1 MVLASGWKMRYN
13 RRLSGQRGC
22 GDLAKTYVYAAAG
35 GMKTMMHLSWRRR
48 VTALFFSFV
57 VCFVLG
63 GTFAASGLTHT
74 TQAELDHL
82 IPRDKWE
89 GSGLNKLT
97 ASEQQILADEIT
109 ALLGTAR
116 STQGSIPAAKD
127 RSQWRMLQRRMSKD
141 DVKKLLGEPL
151 KVSVSRFYEAW
162 YYAGGTVT
170 FDGKGRLDSW
180 SEM

>member
-1 MVLASGWKMRYN
+1 
-13 RRLSGQRGC
+13 
-22 GDLAKTYVYAAAG
+22 
-35 GMKTMMHLSWRRR
+35 MMHVSWRKR
-48 VTALFFSFV
+48 VTALFFSSV

-63 GTFAASGLTHT
+63 EAFAASGLTDT

-89 GSGLNKLT
+89 GTGLNKLT

-109 ALLGTAR
+109 T
-116 STQGSIPAAKD
+116 PASKD

-141 DVKKLLGEPL
+141 DVKKQLGEPL

>member
-1 MVLASGWKMRYN
+1 MVLASWWKMRYN
-13 RRLSGQRGC
+13 RCVSGQRGC
-22 GDLAKTYVYAAAG
+22 GDLPKTYVYAAAG
-35 GMKTMMHLSWRRR
+35 GMKTMMHVSWSRR

-63 GTFAASGLTHT
+63 ETFAASGLTHT

-97 ASEQQILADEIT
+97 PAEQQTLADEIT

-116 STQGSIPAAKD
+116 STQSSAPPAKD
-127 RSQWRMLQRRMSKD
+127 RSQWRMLQRHMSKD
-141 DVKKLLGEPL
+141 DVKKLLGEPT
-151 KVSVSRFYEAW
+151 KVSVSRFYESW
-162 YYAGGTVT
+162 YYLSGTVT

-180 SEM
+180 TEM

>member
-1 MVLASGWKMRYN
+1 
-13 RRLSGQRGC
+13 
-22 GDLAKTYVYAAAG
+22 
-35 GMKTMMHLSWRRR
+35 MMHDSWRRR

-63 GTFAASGLTHT
+63 EAFAASGLTHT

-89 GSGLNKLT
+89 GTGLNKLT

-116 STQGSIPAAKD
+116 STQSSTPAAKD

-141 DVKKLLGEPL
+141 EVKKLLGEPL

>member
-1 MVLASGWKMRYN
+1 MMR
-13 RRLSGQRGC
+13 
-22 GDLAKTYVYAAAG
+22 V
-35 GMKTMMHLSWRRR
+35 SWRRR
-48 VTALFFSFV
+48 VTALFFSSV

-63 GTFAASGLTHT
+63 EAFAASGLTHT

-89 GSGLNKLT
+89 GTGLNKLT
-97 ASEQQILADEIT
+97 AAEQQVLADEIA

-116 STQGSIPAAKD
+116 STQSSAPPATKD
-127 RSQWRMLQRRMSKD
+127 RSQWRMLQRRMSKE

-170 FDGKGRLDSW
+170 FDGKARLDSW